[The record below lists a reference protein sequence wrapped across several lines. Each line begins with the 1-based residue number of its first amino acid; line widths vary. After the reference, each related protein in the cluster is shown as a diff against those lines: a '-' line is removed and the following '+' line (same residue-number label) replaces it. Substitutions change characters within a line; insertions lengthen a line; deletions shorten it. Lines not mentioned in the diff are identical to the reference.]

1 MHMSLG
7 ELQELVMDR
16 EAWRAAI
23 HGVTKSQTWLS
34 NWTELNWIPANNE
47 SQKEAINCVENFDS
61 ILIGFFV
68 IFSFAFTAKYH
79 MNAKLEVRFPSIK
92 KQIDLSSFNL
102 LLTTGCK
109 IIPNFLCNL
118 AEILYL
124 YR

>member
-1 MHMSLG
+1 
-7 ELQELVMDR
+7 
-16 EAWRAAI
+16 
-23 HGVTKSQTWLS
+23 
-34 NWTELNWIPANNE
+34 
-47 SQKEAINCVENFDS
+47 
-61 ILIGFFV
+61 
-68 IFSFAFTAKYH
+68 